1 VFRRI
6 HELMT
11 NEASTGCRKLNYG
24 EYFLF
29 DKIKEDQKRPSGSM
43 A

>member
-1 VFRRI
+1 MQI
-6 HELMT
+6 YAPMT
-11 NEASTGCRKLNYG
+11 NEASTGWSKLNYG

-29 DKIKEDQKRPSGSM
+29 GKIKEDQKRSSGRM